1 MMRRCMS
8 LAILGAILAA
18 CSAVFPVPVETPAL
32 EIESTATFTPT
43 ATQTPTATP
52 THTPSPTPTETPT
65 PTPEYPDEGFGP
77 TDFPVNVNPLTGLFV
92 SDPDNLQR
100 RPIAFK
106 INIVPRNN
114 RPPWGINLADIVY
127 DYYHNSGYTRLHAIY
142 YGEDPKLVGPIR
154 SGRLPDD
161 LLVRTY
167 KSLFAYSGADFRIN
181 RRFINSDYSDRLIL
195 EGQRSACP
203 PTPDNPLCREDPN
216 RFDFLLG
223 GTEQIHA
230 YAAAEGIDDTQP
242 DLEGMRFQ
250 MQVPEGGE
258 PGEVVTT
265 RYSIDSYNQ
274 WIYDP
279 DSGRYLRFQDSLL
292 LDEGQEEEFQPMTD
306 RLTDEQ
312 VSAANVVV
320 LVVPHNYVA
329 RPPSEIV
336 DITMSGSGPAYA
348 FRDGMAYE
356 LSWNRPATDG
366 VIYLTFPDG
375 ERYAFKPGNTWFQ
388 IVGQF
393 SFVTEPEEGSWRFQ
407 FQIP

>member
-1 MMRRCMS
+1 MMKRCMS
-8 LAILGAILAA
+8 LAILGAFLAA
-18 CSAVFPVPVETPAL
+18 CSASLPGPVETTSQ
-32 EIESTATFTPT
+32 EIEPTATLTATTTPTPTPT
-43 ATQTPTATP
+43 A
-52 THTPSPTPTETPT
+52 THTPSPTPTATPT

-77 TDFPVNVNPLTGLFV
+77 GDFPANVNPLTGLFV
-92 SDPDNLQR
+92 SDPDDLQR
-100 RPIAFK
+100 RPVAFK

-114 RPPWGINLADIVY
+114 RPPWGISLADIVY
-127 DYYHNSGYTRLHAIY
+127 DYYHNDGYTRFHAIY
-142 YGEDPKLVGPIR
+142 YGEDAELVGPIR

-161 LLVRTY
+161 LLVQSY

-181 RRFINSDYSDRLIL
+181 RRFLNSDYSDRLIL

-203 PTPDNPLCREDPN
+203 PTADNPLCREDPN

-223 GTEQIHA
+223 GTEQVHA
-230 YAAAEGIDDTQP
+230 YAALEGINDSQP
-242 DLEGMRFQ
+242 NLEGMRFQ
-250 MQVPEGGE
+250 MQAPESGE
-258 PGEVVTT
+258 AGEVVTT

-274 WIYDP
+274 WVYDP
-279 DSGRYLRFQDSLL
+279 ASGRYLRFQDDLL
-292 LDEGQEEEFQPMTD
+292 LNEGQEEEYQPMTD

-320 LVVPHNYVA
+320 LVAPHSYVV
-329 RPPSEIV
+329 RPPGAIV

-356 LSWNRPATDG
+356 LNWNRTAADS
-366 VIYLTFPDG
+366 VIYLTSPDG

-393 SFVTEPEEGSWRFQ
+393 SFVTQPEEGSWRFQ
-407 FQIP
+407 FQMP

>member
-1 MMRRCMS
+1 MMKRCIT
-8 LAILGAILAA
+8 LAILSAVLAA
-18 CSAVFPVPVETPAL
+18 CSVIMPGPVATDAQQ
-32 EIESTATFTPT
+32 IEATATFTPT

-52 THTPSPTPTETPT
+52 TPTPSPTPTDTPT

-77 TDFPVNVNPLTGLFV
+77 TDFPENVNPLTGLFV
-92 SDPDNLQR
+92 SDPEDLQR

-114 RPPWGINLADIVY
+114 RPPWGVSFADIVY

-142 YGEDPKLVGPIR
+142 YGQAGELVGPIR

-161 LLVRTY
+161 VLVRMY
-167 KSLFAYSGADFRIN
+167 KSLFTYSGADFRIN
-181 RRFINSDYSDRLIL
+181 RRFVNSDYGDRLIL
-195 EGQRSACP
+195 EGQRSSCP
-203 PTPDNPLCREDPN
+203 PTQENPLCRQDPN

-230 YAAAEGIDDTQP
+230 YAAEEGIDDTQP
-242 DLEGMRFQ
+242 NLEGMLFQ

-258 PGEVVTT
+258 AGDVITT

-274 WIYDP
+274 WTYDP
-279 DSGRYLRFQDSLL
+279 TSGRYLRFQDSLL
-292 LDEGQEEEFQPMTD
+292 LDEGQEEEFEPMTD
-306 RLTDEQ
+306 RITDEQ

-329 RPPSEIV
+329 RPPGEIV

-348 FRDGMAYE
+348 FRDGIAYE
-356 LSWNRPATDG
+356 LSWNRQTTDSATAG
-366 VIYLTFPDG
+366 GQLAIPVPD
-375 ERYAFKPGNTWFQ
+375 T
-388 IVGQF
+388 V
-393 SFVTEPEEGSWRFQ
+393 RFRAGAR
-407 FQIP
+407 